1 MRSKKYKYTKQEAD
15 ALIQALEGVS
25 VLARFV
31 DAEQV
36 NEFKGHCFAVLGKKE
51 ACEHCLAEMVLRSKQ
66 DMSKLEEIDDKTYQ
80 IFVDYVEIDD
90 RPYALEIVREL
101 NEKSFMSS
109 QEHQSLTGKYTQS
122 LSNYYLDSAT
132 KVYNRYFYED
142 MEKDNTKPAGV
153 ALIDVD
159 DFKSINETYGHQVGQ
174 LALGLIVDIIK
185 KYCRNEDKIIRYDGD
200 IFLLILEGIN
210 EVSFGRKL
218 EYIREAVHRTMV
230 PGYGKIQLSISIGA
244 LVSEGET
251 REESFAKADRFL
263 HLAKNHKNQVITEWN
278 LDNEVEAMEQEDLE
292 DKPTILIVDDSE
304 MNRFVLGEILKD
316 KYNILEAEDGLEAIK
331 IVEENIKTI
340 NLVLLDI
347 VMPRQDGLDTLN
359 YMYQNNWVEEIPV
372 MMISGESDEHVISR
386 CYELGASDYIRKPFS
401 FDIVQKRVYN
411 LIRLYQRQRK
421 LQRAIRKQMEVR
433 EKDSRMMTMILSQI
447 VEIRNGESGPHV
459 VHVEQITEILLQRL
473 SAITDEYPLT
483 REARKQISIASALHD
498 IGKIG
503 IPEEILNKPGRLTDE
518 EFEIIKTH
526 TTLGANMID
535 QLTYYQKEPLVR
547 YTHDICRWHHEK
559 WDGKGYPDGLKGD
572 EIPIAAQ
579 VVSVA
584 DCYDALVSKRVYKDA
599 YSHQEALQMLL
610 NGRCGQFNPK
620 LMQCLSG
627 CHELI
632 VRKYTSGGA
641 NPSIIGKD
649 KHTG

>member
-1 MRSKKYKYTKQEAD
+1 M
-15 ALIQALEGVS
+15 
-25 VLARFV
+25 
-31 DAEQV
+31 
-36 NEFKGHCFAVLGKKE
+36 
-51 ACEHCLAEMVLRSKQ
+51 
-66 DMSKLEEIDDKTYQ
+66 
-80 IFVDYVEIDD
+80 
-90 RPYALEIVREL
+90 
-101 NEKSFMSS
+101 
-109 QEHQSLTGKYTQS
+109 
-122 LSNYYLDSAT
+122 
-132 KVYNRYFYED
+132 
-142 MEKDNTKPAGV
+142 
-153 ALIDVD
+153 
-159 DFKSINETYGHQVGQ
+159 
-174 LALGLIVDIIK
+174 
-185 KYCRNEDKIIRYDGD
+185 
-200 IFLLILEGIN
+200 
-210 EVSFGRKL
+210 
-218 EYIREAVHRTMV
+218 
-230 PGYGKIQLSISIGA
+230 
-244 LVSEGET
+244 
-251 REESFAKADRFL
+251 
-263 HLAKNHKNQVITEWN
+263 
-278 LDNEVEAMEQEDLE
+278 
-292 DKPTILIVDDSE
+292 IVDDSE

-401 FDIVQKRVYN
+401 FDIVQKRVDN

-535 QLTYYQKEPLVR
+535 QLTDYPKEPLVR
-547 YTHDICRWHHEK
+547 YMHDICRWHHEK